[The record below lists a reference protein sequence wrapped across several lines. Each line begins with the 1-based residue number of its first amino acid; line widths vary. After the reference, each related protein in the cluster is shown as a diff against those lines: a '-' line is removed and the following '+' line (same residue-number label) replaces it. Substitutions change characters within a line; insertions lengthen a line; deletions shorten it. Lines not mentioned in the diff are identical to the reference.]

1 MSTSCSNPIADTSI
15 FQNSFYI
22 GVNIQNILYGMELVL
37 YFKTMNIL
45 LSNRA
50 IKKSNLFYALFSS
63 TMVLLVT
70 VWVATSA
77 VFGEK
82 MWLLDS
88 NFPGGPD
95 AYLQENIS
103 VWYLDWG
110 TTSVILLQLMTDG
123 LMIYRCRIL
132 WDSYLAIVVPVILW
146 LSTLVMG
153 VLVDWSSSSPGGDF
167 FTGKSAQ
174 LALAY
179 YTLSVFLN
187 TTLTCMICYCILQY
201 GRKVR
206 KDLGHEYASSYF
218 AIITLVVESVLP
230 YTLSGIAFLVS
241 LGVGSPLST
250 VFISVY
256 LLMMCISPQ
265 MLILR
270 VIVGRAW
277 DRDTFKR
284 PGSIIN
290 FRSGGTSEPQRT
302 DSSGARVHLQTL
314 SRTYLPDGHDKVAM
328 SRV

>member
-1 MSTSCSNPIADTSI
+1 MSTSCSNSIPDTSI
-15 FQNSFYI
+15 FQNSFYV
-22 GVNIQNILYGMELVL
+22 GVNMQNILYGEFFDAYHGVIGLTELLDRTGMELVL
-37 YFKTMNIL
+37 YFKAMNIL
-45 LSNRA
+45 LSNRGA

-63 TMVLLVT
+63 TMVFLVT

-88 NFPGGPD
+88 NFPGGPE

-123 LMIYRCRIL
+123 LMVRHEQGRQNVCSFGGFQIYRCRIL

-146 LSTLVMG
+146 LSTLILG

-187 TTLTCMICYCILQY
+187 TTLSCMICYCILQY

-206 KDLGHEYASSYF
+206 EYLGHEYASLYL
-218 AIITLVVESVLP
+218 ATITLVVESVLP

-256 LLMMCISPQ
+256 LLMMVRGFI
-265 MLILR
+265 
-270 VIVGRAW
+270 
-277 DRDTFKR
+277 
-284 PGSIIN
+284 
-290 FRSGGTSEPQRT
+290 
-302 DSSGARVHLQTL
+302 TL
-314 SRTYLPDGHDKVAM
+314 LSMR
-328 SRV
+328 